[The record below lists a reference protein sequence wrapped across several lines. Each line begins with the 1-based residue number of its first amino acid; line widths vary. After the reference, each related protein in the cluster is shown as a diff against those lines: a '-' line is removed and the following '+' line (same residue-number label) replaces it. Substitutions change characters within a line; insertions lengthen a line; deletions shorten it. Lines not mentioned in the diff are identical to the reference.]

1 MMIPFDPVAKNWFL
15 RGAAMKKESVKLS
28 RAELFEKIWSTPA
41 TKLAEE
47 FGISG
52 RGLGKMCARFDIPV
66 PPRGYWAK
74 LAAGKP
80 MLKTPLPASKPNA
93 PDEIRVEPT
102 PDDAAEKVPEA
113 VRAELET
120 VLEKR
125 DLIRVSETLS
135 SPHPIVANWIEVSAD
150 EQKSVL
156 LHARDIV
163 VAVLAKHRARGS
175 IAPSVEE
182 AFSNTTSPGNRKVVA
197 PSEN

>member
-1 MMIPFDPVAKNWFL
+1 MIPFDPVAKNWFL

-28 RAELFEKIWSTPA
+28 RAELYEKIWSTPA

-125 DLIRVSETLS
+125 DLIRVPETLS
-135 SPHPIVANWIEVSAD
+135 SPHPIVANWID
-150 EQKSVL
+150 QKRERRLQDQLS
-156 LHARDIV
+156 
-163 VAVLAKHRARGS
+163 GS
-175 IAPSVEE
+175 RHTEPRMDSTDRRRLRILIYGPS
-182 AFSNTTSPGNRKVVA
+182 PRRK
-197 PSEN
+197 PLIG